1 MGVTSGKSC
10 TGPWDPSDTATVHY
24 DFTGCPDDA
33 KVYNEVVWGDS
44 EDITFGLYN
53 EVCAG
58 AYLDVTGGVL
68 LEMVIGPM
76 LEVCAGGSFEM
87 AGLPAA
93 AWKMLGP
100 AMPGTVNALAL
111 TRATAQYD
119 IVFGTYYETLFNG
132 AMYYWQPEDDGF
144 TNHKGDWVE
153 AGTTAD
159 KIKVHGNFAEVVGSK
174 TVGAGGAGGI
184 KYVAGGAKNA
194 VTIAGQSVTVK
205 SLADVT
211 LGTDLGDLQLSGAS
225 MVVQGDT
232 SCTVKSNNAQLLLS
246 AAGFEASSGGALS
259 LNAPLQEWGQPVVP
273 PPPEP
278 VAEDDPAEDS
288 DDGYDTAG
296 EWEEDSDAGYQT
308 AEEEELFGLLPGF
321 EP

>member
-10 TGPWDPSDTATVHY
+10 TGPWDPTDTATVHY

-58 AYLDVTGGVL
+58 AYLDITGGVL

-111 TRATAQYD
+111 ARATAQYD

-144 TNHKGDWVE
+144 TNHEGDWVE
-153 AGTTAD
+153 TGTTAD

-184 KYVAGGAKNA
+184 KYVAGGATNA

-211 LGTDLGDLQLSGAS
+211 LGTDLGDLQLSGEL
-225 MVVQGDT
+225 MVVQGT
-232 SCTVKSNNAQLLLS
+232 ASCTVKSNNAQLLLS
-246 AAGFEASSGGALS
+246 EAGFAASSGAALS
-259 LNAPLQEWGQPVVP
+259 LNAPVQEWGEPAVP
-273 PPPEP
+273 PPVEDAYDADDEA
-278 VAEDDPAEDS
+278 AEA
-288 DDGYDTAG
+288 DGYEADD
-296 EWEEDSDAGYQT
+296 E
-308 AEEEELFGLLPGF
+308 AEEVAAEAADFGVPAGIDLP
-321 EP
+321 